1 MFSTKHQLW
10 DLWFYHNVDLG
21 SGRCYTADDSSGDQL
36 WEDKSSLLGPS
47 FECLSTITHNAFM
60 CVNTEAGGV
69 WLRPGGRF
77 HHVLMTR
84 QICRVPQM
92 EASKTSEI
100 SKFLLLIR
108 FLKLLPRGR
117 RGWGGRVG
125 REGKNQESLKRFIK
139 GIKNLKATPSV
150 SIKGPVDEE
159 NPDMQLIL
167 TRTLL
172 TRQLSMQ
179 KKKKKVCPKAIQS
192 IAQLAAIIKRRS
204 VLRSAPH
211 QPAKLQLT
219 LWMHRAHKDAAADST
234 GNYMLASLHSSSRS
248 NIMRWPNHSA
258 VSKLRHIQTT
268 ELSTQAERPV
278 WKYVKPTREGILP
291 RIHALTLG
299 LWIWLD
305 MKVNWTT
312 LHSYKRSRK
321 MWLIH
326 KLLQNLISSYFKTG
340 FQQQFYW
347 IWIQYI
353 M

>member
-1 MFSTKHQLW
+1 M
-10 DLWFYHNVDLG
+10 
-21 SGRCYTADDSSGDQL
+21 
-36 WEDKSSLLGPS
+36 
-47 FECLSTITHNAFM
+47 
-60 CVNTEAGGV
+60 
-69 WLRPGGRF
+69 
-77 HHVLMTR
+77 
-84 QICRVPQM
+84 
-92 EASKTSEI
+92 
-100 SKFLLLIR
+100 
-108 FLKLLPRGR
+108 
-117 RGWGGRVG
+117 
-125 REGKNQESLKRFIK
+125 
-139 GIKNLKATPSV
+139 
-150 SIKGPVDEE
+150 
-159 NPDMQLIL
+159 
-167 TRTLL
+167 
-172 TRQLSMQ
+172 
-179 KKKKKVCPKAIQS
+179 CPKAIQS

-219 LWMHRAHKDAAADST
+219 PWMHRAHKDVAADST

>member
-60 CVNTEAGGV
+60 CVNIEAGGV

-179 KKKKKVCPKAIQS
+179 KKKKKCAPKQS
-192 IAQLAAIIKRRS
+192 NQSHNLPQSLNGDLCFAVHPISLQSCSWRRECTE
-204 VLRSAPH
+204 PTKTPPQT
-211 QPAKLQLT
+211 QPAIT
-219 LWMHRAHKDAAADST
+219 C
-234 GNYMLASLHSSSRS
+234 
-248 NIMRWPNHSA
+248 
-258 VSKLRHIQTT
+258 
-268 ELSTQAERPV
+268 
-278 WKYVKPTREGILP
+278 
-291 RIHALTLG
+291 
-299 LWIWLD
+299 
-305 MKVNWTT
+305 
-312 LHSYKRSRK
+312 
-321 MWLIH
+321 
-326 KLLQNLISSYFKTG
+326 
-340 FQQQFYW
+340 
-347 IWIQYI
+347 
-353 M
+353 